1 MPLEHSCE
9 KLSESHTLL
18 QLQDQTGKTYCG
30 SGDCGDRCD
39 DGDRKMGGQEEEEEE
54 ERKMFR
60 GGDLK
65 KSGQDI
71 IRGEHAAA
79 ADGADAAAI

>member
-1 MPLEHSCE
+1 MGNNAS
-9 KLSESHTLL
+9 
-18 QLQDQTGKTYCG
+18 GYCG
-30 SGDCGDRCD
+30 SGDCGDCLD
-39 DGDRKMGGQEEEEEE
+39 DGDRKLGGQEEEEG
-54 ERKMFR
+54 KMFR

-65 KSGQDI
+65 RSGQDI